1 MALRIVANKGGR
13 QGPGRPIGEAMAW
26 AAAWRSFWESRFDR
40 LSEYLERQK
49 HEHRSKEEESDGR
62 SKPSNDP

>member
-1 MALRIVANKGGR
+1 
-13 QGPGRPIGEAMAW
+13 MAW
-26 AAAWRSFWESRFDR
+26 AATWRSFWEARFDR

-49 HEHRSKEEESDGR
+49 LEQRGKEEESDDR